1 VIDFLVIM
9 ILCLLSKDL
18 FEVLTVN

>member
-1 VIDFLVIM
+1 M